1 MLREATERIANDF
14 VNLSNLLRLG
24 ERFHT
29 TPLVEE
35 TTIYNVKAM
44 WSKCAGA
51 KLPSEIQQPTQNQ
64 RVEGASILSQ
74 DTDFFASD
82 WFGNIIDDVVKNVV
96 MNDGVQP
103 EDVNGRQQEY
113 EGIWK
118 TPPTAQVDEPSFELR
133 LQVDDV
139 DKVFSDPMSDIEKT
153 VFSDPKSDIEKTGIH
168 GKKTEDIEVEKS
180 EKSNVDT
187 VKNQKTE
194 KEKRDRGKGKNL
206 SVQGKTDDDREEKK
220 SEKGEKEIGEK
231 GKEKNEKNYGKR
243 RESDEKERNPAVL
256 MLHDVIGHN
265 KQTRFF
271 INIKLNRCFA
281 SCTKVSLL
289 IDFWFI
295 TKLLFFIK
303 TSIRTHTKSLSNSK
317 LIITMIQLPL
327 SCTKT
332 MFKGI
337 IIVQLTCLFIRL
349 DFFVE

>member
-1 MLREATERIANDF
+1 MICYFDRLQKHTLYMPREFSILKEWRQDVVKKRIGEELGFGFGLGKVLDKIPRPDVVDIPIPQYLIGEYNQMLREATERIANDF

-153 VFSDPKSDIEKTGIH
+153 VFSDPKSDI
-168 GKKTEDIEVEKS
+168 
-180 EKSNVDT
+180 
-187 VKNQKTE
+187 
-194 KEKRDRGKGKNL
+194 
-206 SVQGKTDDDREEKK
+206 
-220 SEKGEKEIGEK
+220 
-231 GKEKNEKNYGKR
+231 
-243 RESDEKERNPAVL
+243 
-256 MLHDVIGHN
+256 
-265 KQTRFF
+265 
-271 INIKLNRCFA
+271 
-281 SCTKVSLL
+281 
-289 IDFWFI
+289 
-295 TKLLFFIK
+295 
-303 TSIRTHTKSLSNSK
+303 
-317 LIITMIQLPL
+317 
-327 SCTKT
+327 
-332 MFKGI
+332 
-337 IIVQLTCLFIRL
+337 
-349 DFFVE
+349 